1 MLRECPANPMIL
13 AVLPKV
19 SRPSARIICLDDQGR
34 ILLLHLRDPFDG
46 STKWEP
52 PGGGIEAGE
61 TPQQAARREL
71 IEETGLPGE
80 LIEPGPV
87 EIARAFRWNGR
98 DHEHTEWFY
107 LARITETDVRPAG
120 LRADERANF
129 LGYRWFSPDEIRS
142 SHERTEPSQL
152 LEIVADLSGG

>member
-1 MLRECPANPMIL
+1 MIL

-34 ILLLHLRDPFDG
+34 ILLLRWRDPFDG

-61 TPQQAARREL
+61 TPLQAARREL
-71 IEETGLPGE
+71 IEETSLASD
-80 LIEPGPV
+80 LIEPRPV

-107 LARITETDVRPAG
+107 LARIPKTDLRPAG
-120 LRADERANF
+120 LLADESEQF
-129 LGYRWFSPDEIRS
+129 LGYRWFSPEEIQLS
-142 SHERTEPSQL
+142 PERIEPMQL
-152 LEIVADLSGG
+152 LEVIADLTRR

>member
-1 MLRECPANPMIL
+1 MIV

-19 SRPSARIICLDDQGR
+19 SRPSARIICLDDRGR
-34 ILLLHLRDPFDG
+34 ILLLRWRDPFDG

-61 TPQQAARREL
+61 TPLQAARREL
-71 IEETGLPGE
+71 IEETGLPGG
-80 LIEPGPV
+80 LIEPRPV

-107 LARITETDVRPAG
+107 LARIPKTDVGPAG
-120 LRADERANF
+120 LQPDEGDNF
-129 LGYRWFSPDEIRS
+129 LGYQWFGLDEIRS
-142 SHERTEPSQL
+142 SRERIEPIQL
-152 LEIVADLSGG
+152 LEIVTDLSGR

>member
-1 MLRECPANPMIL
+1 MIL
-13 AVLPKV
+13 VVLPKV

-34 ILLLHLRDPFDG
+34 ILLLRWRDPFDG

-61 TPQQAARREL
+61 TPLQAARREL
-71 IEETGLPGE
+71 IEETGLASD
-80 LIEPGPV
+80 LIEPRPV

-107 LARITETDVRPAG
+107 LARIPKTDLRPAG
-120 LRADERANF
+120 LLADESEQF
-129 LGYRWFSPDEIRS
+129 LGYRWFSRKEIQLS
-142 SHERTEPSQL
+142 PERIEPIQL
-152 LEIVADLSGG
+152 LEVIADLTRQ

>member
-1 MLRECPANPMIL
+1 MIS

-19 SRPSARIICLDDQGR
+19 SRPSARIICLDGQGR
-34 ILLLHLRDPFDG
+34 ILLLHWRDPFDG

-61 TPQQAARREL
+61 TPLQAARREL
-71 IEETGLPGE
+71 IEETSLASD
-80 LIEPGPV
+80 LIEARPV

-107 LARITETDVRPAG
+107 LARIPKADLRPAG
-120 LRADERANF
+120 LLADETEQF
-129 LGYRWFSPDEIRS
+129 LGYRWFSLKEIQLS
-142 SHERTEPSQL
+142 PERIDPIQL
-152 LEIVADLSGG
+152 LEVIADLTRP